1 MNRRSNNPAGS
12 RRLRAITLVAGLLCA
27 FGAHAQ
33 VSDYGQKQMGDP
45 APDRLPRVLDHVTI
59 DQHLNTQLPL
69 DANFVDDTGKPVK
82 LGQYF
87 NGTRPAVLALVYYN
101 CPMLC
106 SETLDG
112 LVSSLIMVKFNPGK
126 DYDVV
131 VASIDPS
138 EGPALA
144 AKEKRIYTKRFARP
158 GTNDGWHFL
167 TGQQPAID
175 ALTRAT
181 GFGYVRTS
189 GPDGRM
195 NQFAHAS
202 AIQLVTPDGRIAQYY
217 MGVEYSPKDM
227 RLGLVEAGEGRIG
240 TPVDKI
246 LTYCYHYDPAHNGH
260 SLLIARI
267 VQAGCML
274 TLICLATYML
284 VNFRRDRRMGMLLT
298 PRPHGNG

>member
-1 MNRRSNNPAGS
+1 MSQRTNNPA
-12 RRLRAITLVAGLLCA
+12 RATLRALTLAAGLACA
-27 FGAHAQ
+27 FAAHAQ
-33 VSDYGQKQMGDP
+33 VSDYGQKEMGDP
-45 APDRLPRVLDHVTI
+45 APDKLPRVLDHVSI
-59 DQHLNTQLPL
+59 DQHLNTRLPL
-69 DANFVDDTGKPVK
+69 DAAFVDDTGKPVK
-82 LGQYF
+82 LGEYF

-112 LVSSLIMVKFNPGK
+112 LVSSLVMVKFNPGK

-144 AKEKRIYTKRFARP
+144 AKEKRIYTRRFARP
-158 GTNDGWHFL
+158 GTEGGWHFL
-167 TGQQPAID
+167 TGKQPAID
-175 ALTRAT
+175 ALARAT
-181 GFGYVRTS
+181 GFGYVRTP
-189 GPDGRM
+189 GPDGKM

-202 AIQLVTPDGRIAQYY
+202 AIQLITPDGRIAQYY

-227 RLGLVEAGEGRIG
+227 RLGLIEASEGKMG
-240 TPVDKI
+240 SPVDKI
-246 LTYCYHYDPAHNGH
+246 LTYCYHYDPARNGH

-284 VNFRRDRRMGMLLT
+284 INFRRDSLT
-298 PRPHGNG
+298 PSPHGNG

>member
-1 MNRRSNNPAGS
+1 MNKRRADPITMT
-12 RRLRAITLVAGLLCA
+12 LRGLALVAGMFCVLA
-27 FGAHAQ
+27 ANAQ
-33 VSDYGQKQMGDP
+33 VSDYGQKEMGDP
-45 APDRLPRVLDHVTI
+45 APDKLPRVLDHVTI
-59 DQHLNTQLPL
+59 DQHLNAELPL
-69 DANFVDDTGKPVK
+69 RADFVDDAGKPVR

-144 AKEKRIYTKRFARP
+144 AKEKRIYTRRFARP
-158 GTNDGWHFL
+158 GTENGWHFL

-175 ALTRAT
+175 ALAKAT

-189 GPDGRM
+189 GPDGKM

-202 AIQLVTPDGRIAQYY
+202 SIQLVTPDGRIAQYY
-217 MGVEYSPKDM
+217 MGVEYSPKDV

-267 VQAGCML
+267 VQEGCML
-274 TLICLATYML
+274 TLILLATYML
-284 VNFRRDRRMGMLLT
+284 VNFRRDSLT